1 MEELEVSD
9 PEARDEEEQEQVT
22 TQEFQGVE
30 VVVNGLDEKFTS
42 AFQKPENG
50 LVNLTV
56 SAEQNVIEKLEKS
69 DFVVYCRRIQDDG

>member
-1 MEELEVSD
+1 M
-9 PEARDEEEQEQVT
+9 T
-22 TQEFQGVE
+22 TQEFKDVE

-56 SAEQNVIEKLEKS
+56 SAEQNVIETVGEVGFRSL
-69 DFVVYCRRIQDDG
+69 CRCIQDDG

>member
-1 MEELEVSD
+1 MSLDKIKVRVKATVSEEELEVSD
-9 PEARDEEEQEQVT
+9 PEARDEEEKEQVT

-56 SAEQNVIEKLEKS
+56 YSRTECN
-69 DFVVYCRRIQDDG
+69 